1 MPRKINRFCHNHL
14 NFLAFFFPPLQNV
27 LEQEIVVCLM
37 TQKCQPVHAMPV
49 ILVASLGYDDLGWA
63 MKKSLS
69 FLVY

>member
-1 MPRKINRFCHNHL
+1 
-14 NFLAFFFPPLQNV
+14 
-27 LEQEIVVCLM
+27 M

-69 FLVY
+69 LLVYWLWVRFIPPALRKGINIHDLARELGGPVMSRETH